1 MLLGLVKVKDVK
13 SSALLGFNH
22 ILQENV
28 EDGRGGYKGLVRVL
42 AFTKWRVT
50 MCVRLDADMAFD
62 SSVPK

>member
-28 EDGRGGYKGLVRVL
+28 ENGRGLQRTCQSACIYQMEGHNVCTVRC
-42 AFTKWRVT
+42 RHGI
-50 MCVRLDADMAFD
+50 
-62 SSVPK
+62 